1 MDSTISQIPIFL
13 ATIYGGILIG
23 VLYDV
28 FRLLR
33 MLFQNVI
40 IIGILDALYYALA
53 GILFAVML
61 LIINDGE
68 FRLYTVIGALI
79 GALSEQYFVSA
90 LIRDTLCK
98 LKNKLFPPKRY
109 GRPNKTSFDK

>member
-13 ATIYGGILIG
+13 GTIYGGILIG

-33 MLFQNVI
+33 IPFRSVI

-53 GILFAVML
+53 GALFAVML
-61 LIINDGE
+61 LIINEGE
-68 FRLYTVIGALI
+68 SRLYTVIGALI
-79 GALSEQYFVSA
+79 RALSEQYFVSA
-90 LIRDTLCK
+90 LIRDTLCR
-98 LKNKLFPPKRY
+98 LKNKLFPPKRH
-109 GRPNKTSFDK
+109 GQLNKTNSNR